1 MASWER
7 KRQPDDVP
15 TPVAVAVSDFCRRAG
30 APASPREVRGALSAV
45 TDADEFRILAVTDA
59 EPPLRPLGPYAVV
72 DLARGTTVELA
83 GLRQRAGYYDLVA
96 EMLARGE
103 APRVE
108 GSVPAAAES
117 APLPSPPVRPAEP
130 EAAAP
135 TAPPT
140 RQHST
145 AEARPS
151 VAERIAPRRR
161 GPSPQARPAPRG
173 RYTQISAQRAPIDSL
188 AAPTGRSVLEQLLLQ
203 HGHRIALTRAL
214 AQGYLGRR
222 GGDPQ
227 PHEVEELLATHRLLD
242 DAEAGERELVLGA
255 LSEQHGAL
263 GRVAWALGVRPA
275 ELRSMI
281 EGLGLDAEVE
291 RSRERFRR
299 EALAPAHW
307 TTRLD
312 LLGRRKYL
320 EDLGLEPAFDE
331 RLRSDLSKELDRT
344 DAADPERIPHL
355 ARKLG
360 VPPELL
366 ARTLARLGLVPESGD
381 PASPP

>member
-30 APASPREVRGALSAV
+30 APASPREVRDALSAV
-45 TDADEFRILAVTDA
+45 TDADEFRIRTVTDA

-72 DLARGTTVELA
+72 DLARGTSAELA

-96 EMLARGE
+96 ELLARTE
-103 APRVE
+103 APPVE
-108 GSVPAAAES
+108 AFPAAP
-117 APLPSPPVRPAEP
+117 APVPSPPVRPPEP

-135 TAPPT
+135 SAPPSPQ
-140 RQHST
+140 RRAPES
-145 AEARPS
+145 RPT

-161 GPSPQARPAPRG
+161 APEAPAAPRG
-173 RYTQISAQRAPIDSL
+173 RYTQVAAQRAPLDSL
-188 AAPTGRSVLEQLLLQ
+188 AAPAGRSVLEPLLLQ
-203 HGHRIALTRAL
+203 YGHRIALTRAL

-227 PHEVEELLATHRLLD
+227 PHEVEELLAAHRLLD
-242 DAEAGERELVLGA
+242 DAEARERELVLGA
-255 LSEQHGAL
+255 LSESRGAL
-263 GRVAWALGVRPA
+263 GRAAWAAGVRPA
-275 ELRSMI
+275 ELRTMI
-281 EGLGLDAEVE
+281 ERLGLDAEVE
-291 RSRERFRR
+291 RTRERFRR

-320 EDLGLEPAFDE
+320 EDLGLERAFDE

-344 DAADPERIPHL
+344 DAADPERVPHL

-366 ARTLARLGLVPESGD
+366 ARTLARLGLVSESGD
-381 PASPP
+381 PASPA

>member
-30 APASPREVRGALSAV
+30 APASPREVRGALSTV
-45 TDADEFRILAVTDA
+45 TDADEFRIRAVTDT
-59 EPPLRPLGPYAVV
+59 EPPLHPLGPYAVA
-72 DLARGTTVELA
+72 DLARGTSVELA

-96 EMLARGE
+96 EMLAQAE
-103 APRVE
+103 APPVE
-108 GSVPAAAES
+108 PSAPTPAAS
-117 APLPSPPVRPAEP
+117 APLPSPPVRAAQP
-130 EAAAP
+130 EAAPSAP
-135 TAPPT
+135 LT
-140 RQHST
+140 RQRST
-145 AEARPS
+145 AEARPT

-161 GPSPQARPAPRG
+161 GPSPEARPAPRG
-173 RYTQISAQRAPIDSL
+173 RYTQMAAQRAPIDSL
-188 AAPTGRSVLEQLLLQ
+188 AEPTGRSVLERLLLQ

-242 DAEAGERELVLGA
+242 DAEAVERELVLGA

-281 EGLGLDAEVE
+281 ETLGLDAEVE
-291 RSRERFRR
+291 RTRERFRR

-320 EDLGLEPAFDE
+320 EDLGLERAFDE